1 MPRLLTPPAIVDS
14 LGKEKHVCT
23 MLERLDDEAQPRQ
36 KPKMEVLLVKTAEF
50 DTIIAAEKDTAATE
64 AADRAA
70 AGAKVEVV
78 KADKAAAPQEE
89 DEVPTTA
96 AAEAVDALTDEVGQ
110 QAAEE
115 AAAA

>member
-1 MPRLLTPPAIVDS
+1 MVTVAEILKSRN
-14 LGKEKHVCT
+14 LGKEKRVCT

-50 DTIIAAEKDTAATE
+50 DTIIAAEKDTAAAE

-70 AGAKVEVV
+70 AGAKAEVV
-78 KADKAAAPQEE
+78 KAEKAAAPQEE
-89 DEVPTTA
+89 DKVPTTA
-96 AAEAVDALTDEVGQ
+96 AAEAVDAPTDGVGQ
-110 QAAEE
+110 QVAGE